1 MASASPL
8 SVQSSGAAVAACG
21 LVALAIAMGIG
32 RFAFTPLL
40 PLMQAESGL
49 SLQAGGWLASANY
62 AGYLAGALAAARL
75 AVQPVPAIVTGLL
88 AIAATTIAMGVT
100 DTLAVWLLLRT
111 AAGVA
116 SAFVL
121 VHVSAWSLHKL
132 AAAGRPSLGGLVFSG
147 VGVGIAG
154 AGAIC
159 AVLAAWSGIGATH
172 LWLVLGAVSAVAL
185 AAIAPQFRSHGP
197 PVQAAPPAD
206 GDGASAA
213 PGHWPLVICYGAFG
227 FGYII
232 PATFLPVMARQA
244 LPDPAVFGWAWP
256 LFGAAAAA
264 STLLAAPLAR
274 AAGARTLWAL
284 SHAVMAA
291 GCALAALVPSFGAV
305 LAAALAVGGTFMVI
319 TMFGI
324 QEARRV
330 AGAQARRLIG
340 AMTAAFA
347 LGQIAGPLLV
357 RGPAGGSES
366 FTIPLLAAAA
376 VLVASTALL
385 RQRPT

>member
-1 MASASPL
+1 MASTSPL

-21 LVALAIAMGIG
+21 LIALAIAMGIG

-75 AVQPVPAIVTGLL
+75 AVRPVPAIVTGLL
-88 AIAATTIAMGVT
+88 AIAATTSAMGVT

-132 AAAGRPSLGGLVFSG
+132 AAAGRPQLGGLVFSG

-159 AVLAAWSGIGATH
+159 AVLAAWPGFGATR
-172 LWLVLGAVSAVAL
+172 LWLTLGAVSAVAL
-185 AAIAPQFRSHGP
+185 AAIAPQFRSHGQTT
-197 PVQAAPPAD
+197 QAAPAD

-366 FTIPLLAAAA
+366 FTVPLLAAAA

-385 RQRPT
+385 RQGRT